1 MELCWIRHHLHRLE
15 TGHQQSGNSTE
26 ITGEN
31 VYSPTTWQVDV
42 VGYHCEIDS

>member
-1 MELCWIRHHLHRLE
+1 MDLCWIRHHLHRLE
-15 TGHQQSGNSTE
+15 TGQQQSE

-42 VGYHCEIDS
+42 VGYHCEINS